1 VHAVTKYEF
10 VYILDSM
17 LDDAAVARSLEKY
30 AKLIRDQGGE
40 VTHQESW
47 GRKKLAYEIRKKN
60 EGTYLF
66 LRMQATKAVVAELYR
81 VLRFDEDVLRT
92 LIVRDEQWA
101 ERNAAARPAE
111 AEQPPVP
118 PAPVQV

>member
-1 VHAVTKYEF
+1 MTKYEF

-40 VTHQESW
+40 VTHQENW
-47 GRKKLAYEIRKKN
+47 GRKKLAYEIRHKN

-66 LRMQATKAVVAELYR
+66 LRMQATKVVVAELYR

-111 AEQPPVP
+111 AEQPPMP